1 MHRLSGLIMLLVPAV
16 GWSAD
21 TLSSRIDN
29 YFSEMES
36 LQGGFHQ
43 QVSDSAGRV
52 VEESYGTMLIQRPGK
67 FRWQT
72 SVPFVQEI
80 VGDGSRI
87 WIHDPDLEQVT
98 VRKQQG
104 SLSNTPAALLTS
116 QGSLRE
122 KFAIHH
128 IGKKAYF
135 EWAEL
140 VSMDGDGGF
149 EHLLV
154 AMDDEQLRV
163 IEVEDSLGQRT
174 RIDLQDM
181 LYNPSIADDNFQFT
195 PPAGTDIVGDF
206 P

>member
-1 MHRLSGLIMLLVPAV
+1 MRRLFALIILFAPAIA
-16 GWSAD
+16 WSTD
-21 TLSSRIDN
+21 SLSSRIES
-29 YFSEMES
+29 YFSGMDS
-36 LQGGFHQ
+36 LRGGFHQ
-43 QVSDSAGRV
+43 QVRDGSGRLI
-52 VEESYGTMLIQRPGK
+52 EDSYGTLLMQRPGK

-104 SLSNTPAALLTS
+104 SLANTPAALLTGKGALKD
-116 QGSLRE
+116 Q
-122 KFAIHH
+122 FTIHP
-128 IGKKAYF
+128 IGKKAYY

-140 VSMDGDGGF
+140 VSIDGDGGF
-149 EHLLV
+149 EQLLV

-181 LYNPSIADDNFQFT
+181 LYNPSIADNNFRFT
-195 PPAGTDIVGDF
+195 PPVGTDVVGDNH
-206 P
+206 

>member
-1 MHRLSGLIMLLVPAV
+1 MRILFGLMVALTPIVA
-16 GWSAD
+16 WSAD
-21 TLSSRIDN
+21 TLSSRIES

-36 LQGGFHQ
+36 LRGGFHQ
-43 QVSDSAGRV
+43 QVRDGSGRLI
-52 VEESYGTMLIQRPGK
+52 EDSYGTLLIQRPGK

-87 WIHDPDLEQVT
+87 WLHDPDLEQVT

-104 SLSNTPAALLTS
+104 SLANTPAALLTGE
-116 QGSLRE
+116 GSL
-122 KFAIHH
+122 KDQFAIHP
-128 IGKKAYF
+128 IGKKQYY

-140 VSMDGDGGF
+140 VSIHGSGGF
-149 EHLLV
+149 EQLLV

-181 LYNPSIADDNFQFT
+181 LYNPSLEESNFLFV
-195 PPAGTDIVGDF
+195 PPAGTDVVGDF